1 MRDTLYM
8 KWNNKTVITEIIL
21 LEQTK
26 CFPSPVTTCTN
37 AYDLCGY
44 FTKKLLVKPRMGETL
59 KKKLV
64 YKNFSKIL
72 FPFSSGFKNDL
83 NLLRRF
89 QKDIKIHSLSE
100 RVVFTLVA
108 ELSWILHNLSSSSF
122 LWDRCVWLECNT
134 YWFVINQFLL
144 LFLTNDLH

>member
-1 MRDTLYM
+1 
-8 KWNNKTVITEIIL
+8 
-21 LEQTK
+21 
-26 CFPSPVTTCTN
+26 
-37 AYDLCGY
+37 
-44 FTKKLLVKPRMGETL
+44 MGETL
-59 KKKLV
+59 KKNLV

-72 FPFSSGFKNDL
+72 FPFSSWFKNDL

-122 LWDRCVWLECNT
+122 LWDRCVWLERNT
-134 YWFVINQFLL
+134 YWFIINQFLL